1 MPVAVGRWR
10 FRGEVIAVFVG
21 RWWQLFWGSKVVCFS
36 VLARSWS
43 GRRSPAWVSD
53 GRVRLWRVLWG
64 GSAVVLGG
72 CCQPIVLSDCKSIFV
87 GLVHLF

>member
-53 GRVRLWRVLWG
+53 GRVRVG
-64 GSAVVLGG
+64 GRFCGEVLGG
-72 CCQPIVLSDCKSIFV
+72 F
-87 GLVHLF
+87 